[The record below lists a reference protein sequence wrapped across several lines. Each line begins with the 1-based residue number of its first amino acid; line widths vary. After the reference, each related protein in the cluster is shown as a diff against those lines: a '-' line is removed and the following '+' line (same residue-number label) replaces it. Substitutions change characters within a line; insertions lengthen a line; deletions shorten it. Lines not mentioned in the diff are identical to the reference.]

1 MIFLDVNFALFHCS
15 YISLFRPLFLRPL
28 TNDILSPSKDKVKY
42 PEKSLSFAALHSLL
56 ACKNIA
62 CFCACVWEATVT
74 NLHQVDEK
82 LFQDLFLFFIRH
94 LFGFLHIKKGLRN
107 IYLTG
112 RLIALQTVTTRVN
125 TNVEQRSVASALQRP
140 LQQRFRS
147 LKGGL
152 RAMFFNSCNFCE
164 TNAHCAETL
173 HWCNSAF
180 GATKVEVVNGFRSV
194 NSRIEKESETTR
206 FIDQVS
212 HTHFDILLS

>member
-1 MIFLDVNFALFHCS
+1 MVFLDVNFALFHCS

-28 TNDILSPSKDKVKY
+28 TNDILSPSKDKENY

-62 CFCACVWEATVT
+62 CSCACVSEATVT

-112 RLIALQTVTTRVN
+112 RLIALQTVTTRVLTQMLN
-125 TNVEQRSVASALQRP
+125 SAV
-140 LQQRFRS
+140 
-147 LKGGL
+147 L
-152 RAMFFNSCNFCE
+152 RALCSDRYNNTF
-164 TNAHCAETL
+164 
-173 HWCNSAF
+173 
-180 GATKVEVVNGFRSV
+180 VR
-194 NSRIEKESETTR
+194 
-206 FIDQVS
+206 
-212 HTHFDILLS
+212 